1 MSVQVGNE
9 RVSRVVLKN
18 MEVKV
23 SNWMEAGAD
32 GKWKI
37 AGALKERLR
46 WTKYRRYYQHVSFA

>member
-1 MSVQVGNE
+1 MSVQVGDE

-18 MEVKV
+18 MEVKA

-46 WTKYRRYYQHVSFA
+46 WTKY